1 MAMTDSVRGWT
12 TSPAAL
18 LFTNMR
24 GQIIF
29 VDKQFLKMLQYQEMG
44 LVGAPFHKVL
54 GIEADL
60 ARSLL
65 QDMAECGYIDGRDLQ
80 IQSTDGRMHHV
91 TCSGIATYD
100 ENGKFLGADMTLRDM
115 TSDGSMDF
123 EKATFGDVVS
133 QQVLKIDDQVENMR
147 VKDAYAPLEQYFES
161 QIMVLREVL
170 QQIGGKRLAAHLE
183 DSLNET
189 ADRQKW
195 SIRLEQGKIEVNL
208 RETEPEAYRALL
220 SKAVNYAV
228 SVIGQTMIA
237 KRMRV
242 ADDSADARV
251 LELAEQHGLR
261 ELFKRLTE

>member
-12 TSPAAL
+12 TSPTAL

-54 GIEADL
+54 GIDADL

-65 QDMAECGYIDGRDLQ
+65 QDLAESGYIDGRNLQ

-91 TCSGIATYD
+91 TCSGVATYD
-100 ENGKFLGADMTLRDM
+100 ENGKFLGADMTLRDI
-115 TSDGSMDF
+115 TSDGAKDIAQ
-123 EKATFGDVVS
+123 ATFGDVVS
-133 QQVLKIDDQVENMR
+133 QQVLKIDDQVEQLR
-147 VKDAYAPLEQYFES
+147 VKDAMAPLEQYFET
-161 QIMVLREVL
+161 QINVLRDVL
-170 QQIGGKRLAAHLE
+170 MQIGGKRLVNHLE
-183 DSLNET
+183 ASLNET
-189 ADRQKW
+189 ADRNHWAVK
-195 SIRLEQGKIEVNL
+195 LDQGKIEVNL

-220 SKAVNYAV
+220 SKAVTYAV

-237 KRMRV
+237 RRMRA
-242 ADDSADARV
+242 ADDAADAHI

-261 ELFKRLTE
+261 ELFKRLAE